1 MSTRPRP
8 PQPESPRVESDLD
21 TTAELPVLD
30 AAAVPAPDTLS
41 DEDSHGATGTWIMPP
56 EAREAV
62 AALTRPVEATQAE
75 GELHALRLKV
85 VDLQALL
92 AAKDDR
98 IAQVERARDEALTAR
113 AAADERVASL
123 GRELTEQQ
131 ARSSAVHAQL
141 TEQQARGDA
150 ISAQLSEHQA
160 RGSAVSAQLSE
171 QQARSN
177 AVSAQ
182 LSEQQAR
189 VAGLTEQLAE
199 QQARTVALSAQLAEQ
214 QMHVTQHAAQ
224 LQESAR
230 ARAAAEQRVAQLGE
244 ELGQA
249 RALASAAGE
258 RESQLRGTLEEHQ
271 RLSREHLARELR
283 EREAQEAQAR
293 ARTAGVMGELHL
305 ERSRSVSY
313 LESLQSTEARRLM
326 MQELLVDLQREA
338 DARETEVAHLRGE
351 LSGRD
356 SDATETGAEL
366 AQRAARIA
374 RLEQQLASFS
384 DALAQRDTQLRDARQ
399 ESQNLQLGF
408 TRLQGELTASGERI
422 RALEAQAQQHTAAD
436 ARARGEL
443 QRLQSEQAAR
453 ASELES
459 ARAAAAAQAAQ
470 VTAQEATL
478 ASSRER
484 IAQLEAALEAER
496 QRATKLESDLEQVRA
511 EMEDWGS
518 ALKSAQ
524 QEREGH
530 LAALAA
536 AEARARDL
544 EHRAGGHTEE
554 IRTAQSEA
562 ESSAARVRELEADL
576 RAAED
581 TVHRLESEARARGA
595 RIDELEKSNQQWRAV
610 EEARHG
616 STDTAA
622 NAALR
627 EAARPHAEAAAAAQE
642 NAPLPDGA
650 TRLLI
655 QSEGGR
661 EIVHVLGRKTSIGR
675 TPDNDVQIDAKFVSR
690 HHAVILAGP
699 AQTIIEDLNSTNG
712 VQVNGRRISRQ
723 TLRDG
728 DQVAIGRTVYRFA
741 VRKAPDKR

>member
-8 PQPESPRVESDLD
+8 PQPEPPRVESELD

-30 AAAVPAPDTLS
+30 AAAAPAAEAAADG
-41 DEDSHGATGTWIMPP
+41 DAHGSTGTWIMPP
-56 EAREAV
+56 EARAGV
-62 AALTRPVEATQAE
+62 AALTRAAE
-75 GELHALRLKV
+75 GAHADAELPALRARV
-85 VDLQALL
+85 ADLQALL
-92 AAKDDR
+92 AGKDER
-98 IAQVERARDEALTAR
+98 LAQVERARDEALAAR

-123 GRELTEQQ
+123 TQE
-131 ARSSAVHAQL
+131 
-141 TEQQARGDA
+141 
-150 ISAQLSEHQA
+150 
-160 RGSAVSAQLSE
+160 
-171 QQARSN
+171 
-177 AVSAQ
+177 

-189 VAGLTEQLAE
+189 VANLTEQLGEQHTRAGALSAQLGEQQARGNTVNTQLTAEQARVATLTEQLSE

-214 QMHVTQHAAQ
+214 QARVAQHAAQ
-224 LQESAR
+224 LQEAVR

-249 RALASAAGE
+249 RAQASAAAE
-258 RESQLRGTLEEHQ
+258 RESQLRGTLDEQQ
-271 RLSREHLARELR
+271 RLSREQLARELK
-283 EREAQEAQAR
+283 EREAQEARGR
-293 ARTAGVMGELHL
+293 ARTADVMGELHV
-305 ERSRSVSY
+305 ERSRTVSY
-313 LESLQSTEARRLM
+313 LESLQTTEARRLI
-326 MQELLVDLQREA
+326 MQELVVDLQREA
-338 DARETEVAHLRGE
+338 DAHETELAHLRGE

-356 SDATETGAEL
+356 SDATETSAEL

-374 RLEQQLASFS
+374 RLEQQLATFS
-384 DALAQRDTQLRDARQ
+384 EALAQRDGQLRDARQ
-399 ESQNLQLGF
+399 EAQNLQLGF
-408 TRLQGELTASGERI
+408 TRLQGELSASGERI
-422 RALEAQAQQHTAAD
+422 RAFEAQAEQHAAAD
-436 ARARGEL
+436 ARARAEL
-443 QRLQSEQAAR
+443 QRLQSEHAAHT
-453 ASELES
+453 SELES
-459 ARAAAAAQAAQ
+459 ARAAAAAHTTQAA
-470 VTAQEATL
+470 AQEATL
-478 ASSRER
+478 ASGRER

-496 QRATKLESDLEQVRA
+496 QRAAKLESELERVRT

-518 ALKSAQ
+518 ALQSAQ
-524 QEREGH
+524 QEREGR

-536 AEARARDL
+536 AEARAREL

-554 IRTAQSEA
+554 IRSLQSEA

-581 TVHRLESEARARGA
+581 TVHRLESEVRSRSARVE
-595 RIDELEKSNQQWRAV
+595 ELEKSNQQWRTL

-616 STDTAA
+616 SADSAA

-627 EAARPHAEAAAAAQE
+627 EAARPHAEAAAAQE
-642 NAPLPDGA
+642 NTPLPDGA

-712 VQVNGRRISRQ
+712 VQVNGRRVSRL

-741 VRKAPDKR
+741 VRKAPEKR